1 MKKLLLLFL
10 TILLFSCNPLDKS
23 IIEDLSPKELK
34 KEITKDSSFTFIY
47 ENIEDFKK
55 LNKDKIKLAN
65 YSNLTWQRII
75 DFNKF
80 KLDSYSNLGEFEKEY
95 ITKYNKTIQ
104 KGIELIN
111 DYKKKNEVWVNENH
125 PNNFVDIE
133 LIGINTEY
141 YEYSG
146 GVDDVYFKFRIK
158 TKKGRVQQVTWGINP
173 KAKINDKKKDDLY
186 SLLDYQGYIYSS
198 PINNVVTGR
207 YEASYKH
214 EKIAAGK
221 SAKSFLR
228 DYDLNLEIR
237 KVRFKNKNISYD
249 DFELPY
255 EVRMYIKYKEKKDV
269 GMYELYLA
277 DIIADEIDANFI
289 SKSDYV
295 TKKQDSIL
303 ESKFPLEFSLYEYY
317 YDLKY
322 LSREK
327 SE

>member
-1 MKKLLLLFL
+1 MRKLLLLSL

-23 IIEDLSPKELK
+23 IIEELSPKELK
-34 KEITKDSSFTFIY
+34 KEITKDSSFTYIY
-47 ENIEDFKK
+47 EDIEGFKK

-65 YSNLTWQRII
+65 YSNLTWQKII

-80 KLDSYSNLGEFEKEY
+80 KLDSYSNLDEFEKEY
-95 ITKYNKTIQ
+95 ISKYDKTIQ

-133 LIGINTEY
+133 LIGINTDY
-141 YEYSG
+141 YKYSG
-146 GVDDVYFKFRIK
+146 DVDEVEFKFKIK

-173 KAKINDKKKDDLY
+173 KAKINDKKKDYLY
-186 SLLDYQGYIYSS
+186 SFSGYQGYIYSS
-198 PINNVVTGR
+198 PINNLATGL
-207 YEASYKH
+207 YNASYKH
-214 EKIAAGK
+214 EKMAAGE

-255 EVRMYIKYKEKKDV
+255 NV
-269 GMYELYLA
+269 GMYIMYEEMNAESMYEYYLA
-277 DIIADEIDANFI
+277 DIIADEIDADFI
-289 SKSDYV
+289 SKTSYV
-295 TKKQDSIL
+295 LKKQDSIL
-303 ESKFPLEFSLYEYY
+303 EEKFPLEFSFYRDYY
-317 YDLKY
+317 KLK
-322 LSREK
+322 
-327 SE
+327 

>member
-1 MKKLLLLFL
+1 MKKLLLLSL

-34 KEITKDSSFTFIY
+34 KEITKDSSFTYIY
-47 ENIEDFKK
+47 EDIEGFKK

-95 ITKYNKTIQ
+95 ISKYDKTIQ

-237 KVRFKNKNISYD
+237 KVRFKNKNISHD
-249 DFELPY
+249 DYELPFK
-255 EVRMYIKYKEKKDV
+255 VRMYIEYEEKKDEN
-269 GMYELYLA
+269 MYEYYLA
-277 DIIADEIDANFI
+277 DIIADEIDADFI
-289 SKSDYV
+289 SKTSYV
-295 TKKQDSIL
+295 LKKQDSIL
-303 ESKFPLEFSLYEYY
+303 EAKFPLEFSFYRDYY
-317 YDLKY
+317 KLK
-322 LSREK
+322 
-327 SE
+327 